1 MANGP
6 SHLQE
11 RFHFIAF
18 FSLKMNIE
26 FIPTDRVGKLYDQHL
41 KILTSEHGNGPSN
54 GLRLVREAIF
64 VNRST
69 TCPVF

>member
-26 FIPTDRVGKLYDQHL
+26 FIPTDRVYY

>member
-26 FIPTDRVGKLYDQHL
+26 FIPTDMLLYDQHTI
-41 KILTSEHGNGPSN
+41 KS
-54 GLRLVREAIF
+54 
-64 VNRST
+64 
-69 TCPVF
+69 

>member
-18 FSLKMNIE
+18 FSSKMNIE
-26 FIPTDRVGKLYDQHL
+26 FIPTDRVGKLYDQQTTKSWHL
-41 KILTSEHGNGPSN
+41 NTEMDPQTDYVWLERQF
-54 GLRLVREAIF
+54 L
-64 VNRST
+64 
-69 TCPVF
+69 